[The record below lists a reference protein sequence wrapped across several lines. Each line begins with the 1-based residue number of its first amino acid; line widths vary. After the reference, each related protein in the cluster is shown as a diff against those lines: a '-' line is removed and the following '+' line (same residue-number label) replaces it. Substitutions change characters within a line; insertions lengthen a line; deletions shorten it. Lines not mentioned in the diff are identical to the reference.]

1 MKTLSNI
8 ALIMVVSA
16 SLVGCFNKNKPNYQF
31 FPNMYVSSSYD
42 TYGAYEIFPDEQ
54 SAMLPVDNTI
64 PRGFQPYDLEDNYD
78 GYMASKGILDFPM
91 EVNEKNLAAGSQL
104 FTFYCAVCHGDKGDG
119 KGILVEREKFL
130 GVPSFSD
137 QGRDIVPGRIYHVQK
152 YGLNTMGS
160 YASQVNSEERW
171 QITMHVMDLKAQLNG
186 TPGILET
193 SAQNMD
199 ETIEDTEV
207 NVVASEETQSN

>member
-1 MKTLSNI
+1 MKTLSKI

-31 FPNMYVSSSYD
+31 FPNMYVSPSYD
-42 TYGAYEIFPDEQ
+42 TYGAYEIFPNEQ
-54 SAMLPVDNTI
+54 SAMLPVENTI
-64 PRGFQPYDLEDNYD
+64 PRGFKPYELENSYE
-78 GYMASKGILDFPM
+78 GYQASKDILDFPI
-91 EVNEKNLAAGSQL
+91 EVNEKNLTTGSQL
-104 FTFYCAVCHGDKGDG
+104 FTLYCAVCHGDKGDG

-130 GVPSFSD
+130 GVPSFAD
-137 QGRDIVPGRIYHVQK
+137 QGREIVPGRVYHVQT

-171 QITMHVMDLKAQLNG
+171 QIAMHVMDLKAQLNG

-193 SAQNMD
+193 AAQNQNNTVQ
-199 ETIEDTEV
+199 ETESD
-207 NVVASEETQSN
+207 VADSEETQSN